1 MTVVATTSPPS
12 GAHVLHRCMAYD
24 RSGGTRAQSDA
35 ADASAERTASS
46 LAPSRLEYETLLSFF
61 SNAVA
66 KVLICCCAATRAAIH
81 RLATSVRACVRSR
94 VHECLILFIHG
105 DRKFDQTAQ
114 DDEVAAAAAAVTMPL
129 NFSLCSI
136 VCNFFFYYAR
146 CSRCG
151 PPLHSTLFHHLIAFL
166 RLFLLSSSFFSLLIE
181 SPLNKST
188 DDSHKHLAD

>member
-1 MTVVATTSPPS
+1 
-12 GAHVLHRCMAYD
+12 MAYD

-114 DDEVAAAAAAVTMPL
+114 DDEVAAAAAAAVTMPL

-136 VCNFFFYYAR
+136 VCNFFFITLDAVDVV
-146 CSRCG
+146 
-151 PPLHSTLFHHLIAFL
+151 LHSTPPH
-166 RLFLLSSSFFSLLIE
+166 
-181 SPLNKST
+181 ST
-188 DDSHKHLAD
+188 I